1 MESFHFLTA
10 QNEKNGAVRQSVQ
23 SHFHVFRLR
32 PYDLG
37 VPELFVV
44 LVVFTVGFAVG
55 VAVAVLVVPAAVAVV
70 VAALAATFGCSSQF
84 LASVNDERSCHYNN
98 GTDNQYG
105 EPNCI
110 ATR

>member
-55 VAVAVLVVPAAVAVV
+55 VAVAVLVVPAAVA
-70 VAALAATFGCSSQF
+70 AFAATFGCSSQWKGSKLVFGSTQVGF
-84 LASVNDERSCHYNN
+84 LQA
-98 GTDNQYG
+98 
-105 EPNCI
+105 
-110 ATR
+110 

>member
-1 MESFHFLTA
+1 MGRIFFLNRGNEMESFHFLTA

-70 VAALAATFGCSSQF
+70 VAAFAATFGCSSQWKGSKLVFGSTQVGF
-84 LASVNDERSCHYNN
+84 LQA
-98 GTDNQYG
+98 
-105 EPNCI
+105 
-110 ATR
+110 

>member
-44 LVVFTVGFAVG
+44 LVVFAVG

-70 VAALAATFGCSSQF
+70 VAALAATFGCSSQWKGSKLVFGSTQVGF
-84 LASVNDERSCHYNN
+84 LQA
-98 GTDNQYG
+98 
-105 EPNCI
+105 
-110 ATR
+110 

>member
-1 MESFHFLTA
+1 MRPKQTTFLPSKI
-10 QNEKNGAVRQSVQ
+10 KNGAVRQSVQ

-55 VAVAVLVVPAAVAVV
+55 VAVAVLVVPAVAVAV
-70 VAALAATFGCSSQF
+70 AAFAATFGCSSQWKGSKLVFGSTQVGF
-84 LASVNDERSCHYNN
+84 LQA
-98 GTDNQYG
+98 
-105 EPNCI
+105 
-110 ATR
+110 

>member
-70 VAALAATFGCSSQF
+70 VADRKSTRLNSS
-84 LASVNDERSCHYNN
+84 H
-98 GTDNQYG
+98 
-105 EPNCI
+105 PNPSRMPSS
-110 ATR
+110 A

>member
-1 MESFHFLTA
+1 MGCTSICTVPFY
-10 QNEKNGAVRQSVQ
+10 
-23 SHFHVFRLR
+23 VFRLR

-44 LVVFTVGFAVG
+44 LVGFTVGFAVG
-55 VAVAVLVVPAAVAVV
+55 VAVAVLVVPAVAVAV
-70 VAALAATFGCSSQF
+70 AAFAATFGCSSQWKGLEVSIRINPSRF
-84 LASVNDERSCHYNN
+84 LASVNDERSCHYND

>member
-55 VAVAVLVVPAAVAVV
+55 VAVAVLVVPAAVA
-70 VAALAATFGCSSQF
+70 ATFGCSSQWKGSKLVFGSTQVGF
-84 LASVNDERSCHYNN
+84 LQA
-98 GTDNQYG
+98 
-105 EPNCI
+105 
-110 ATR
+110 